1 MNDIE
6 RKNSYSSTADLAK
19 QGLSAIAYA
28 TGGIF
33 LFVLQS
39 VSRFRVLGLIVGG
52 VVCVVGIVSL
62 LAKDPADKKAGGVIC
77 GAGLLVILS
86 KSGIPLLKVAASTLL
101 SIGAIALFALGAI
114 NGFKFFRGLRKRS

>member
-1 MNDIE
+1 MDDIE
-6 RKNSYSSTADLAK
+6 RRNSYPSTADLAK
-19 QGLSAIAYA
+19 QGLRAIAYA

-52 VVCVVGIVSL
+52 VVCVAGIISL

-77 GAGLLVILS
+77 GAGLLVVLS
-86 KSGIPLLKVAASTLL
+86 KSGIPLMKVAASTLL
-101 SIGAIALFALGAI
+101 GIGAIALFVLGVL
-114 NGFKFFRGLRKRS
+114 NGFRFFRGLRKRS